1 MTETI
6 DFVAPPPEAVA
17 VRARGIVMLVSPF
30 PFGETVKRL
39 RSGLLQKGIRIFAEI
54 DQKAAAYDLGMSL
67 RPTTLL
73 LFGNPL
79 TGTPVM
85 EADPD
90 AGLDLPLKL
99 LVTERGPGEVRVSM
113 NTAAWIAGRH
123 GLPAD
128 LEAKLAP
135 AETLVRN
142 LLRDK

>member
-30 PFGETVKRL
+30 PFADTVKRL
-39 RSGLLQKGIRIFAEI
+39 RSGLLQHGIRVFCEI
-54 DQKAAAYDLGMSL
+54 DQQAAARDLGMTL
-67 RPTTLL
+67 RPTTLIVY
-73 LFGNPL
+73 GNPL
-79 TGTPVM
+79 AGTPVM
-85 EADPD
+85 AADPD

-123 GLPAD
+123 GLSSE
-128 LEAKLAP
+128 LEAKLSP
-135 AETLVRN
+135 AEALVRS
-142 LLRDK
+142 LLRE